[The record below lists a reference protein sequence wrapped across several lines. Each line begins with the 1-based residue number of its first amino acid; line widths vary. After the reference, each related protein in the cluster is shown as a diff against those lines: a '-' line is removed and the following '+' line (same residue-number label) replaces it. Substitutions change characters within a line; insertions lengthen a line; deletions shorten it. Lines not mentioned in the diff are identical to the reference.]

1 MYWLKPHVIYG
12 LLGLV
17 CMSLASCKTNRDEV
31 LAIGRKII
39 MPSQTGKGITML
51 YSDSAE
57 IKIRLEA
64 EEMQIFEKDVKEKI
78 TILPKGLLVTF
89 FDDSG
94 KPSTT
99 LKADYG
105 VRYENSKKMDVKRN
119 VVVVNKDG
127 ETLNTEHLVWDEN
140 TKKIYSDTFVKIT
153 TGKEIITG
161 NGLEANQDFTQY
173 EIKEITGTVSLNE

>member
-1 MYWLKPHVIYG
+1 MCLFKHNFIYCLIG
-12 LLGLV
+12 FV
-17 CMSLASCKTNRDEV
+17 CICLSSCKTDRDEV
-31 LAIGRKII
+31 WAIGRKII

-78 TILPKGLLVTF
+78 TILPKGLFVTF
-89 FDDSG
+89 FDSQG

-105 VRYENSKKMDVKRN
+105 VKYETSKKMDVKRN

-140 TKKIYSDTFVKIT
+140 TNKIYSDTFVKIT

-161 NGLEANQDFTQY
+161 KGLVANQDFTQY